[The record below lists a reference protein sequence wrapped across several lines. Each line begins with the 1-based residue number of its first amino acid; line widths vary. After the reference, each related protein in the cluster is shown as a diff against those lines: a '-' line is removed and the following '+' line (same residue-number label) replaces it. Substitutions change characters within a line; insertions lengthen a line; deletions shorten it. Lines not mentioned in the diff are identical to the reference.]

1 MHNLLMV
8 EEVSELPPIEFWAE
22 QARGNTSLW
31 KQLVAE
37 SKLCSHGAR
46 RRVESATLF
55 NRDNHPDDRQDGHQ
69 MELVGAG
76 LKHTFTVNRDAHTI
90 VIDVKKRER
99 EAIAEF
105 INLVIQSAS
114 TPMLSKDE
122 LLGAALGYMGVTLA
136 NLRPEL
142 NDIYE
147 LNDATLAAMVRWT
160 HRRDQK
166 EKQ

>member
-1 MHNLLMV
+1 MRNLLMV

-22 QARGNTSLW
+22 QARGRTSLW
-31 KQLVAE
+31 KQLVEEA
-37 SKLCSHGAR
+37 KLNSHGALR
-46 RRVESATLF
+46 RIESATLF
-55 NRDNHPDDRQDGHQ
+55 NRDNHPDDRQEGHQ

-76 LKHTFTVNRDAHTI
+76 LKHTFTVDRDCHTI

-105 INLVIQSAS
+105 INLVIQSTR
-114 TPMLSKDE
+114 TPTVTKDE
-122 LLGAALGYMGVTLA
+122 LLGAALGYMGVTLD

-147 LNDATLAAMVRWT
+147 LNDTTLASMVRWS
-160 HRRDQK
+160 HKREVK
-166 EKQ
+166 ENE